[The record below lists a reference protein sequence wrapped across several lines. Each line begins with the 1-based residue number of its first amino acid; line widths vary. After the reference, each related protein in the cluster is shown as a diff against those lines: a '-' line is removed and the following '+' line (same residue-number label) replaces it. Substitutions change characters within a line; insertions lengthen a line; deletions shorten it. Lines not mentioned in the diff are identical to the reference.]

1 MRGVQLYFAAQHAEA
16 QAAFGRA
23 LELQPNNRLNKV
35 WMARNQIVAGN
46 VDAAIALCESEKFWA
61 AQQCLAI
68 AYYRDGRRADATQ
81 QLRSL
86 QKDYGDAAAY
96 QYAQVYAQWGER
108 QQAIEWLY
116 TAVRVGDAGVGDL
129 KVDPMLDPLRS
140 APEFAEIVGR
150 LQF

>member
-1 MRGVQLYFAAQHAEA
+1 
-16 QAAFGRA
+16 
-23 LELQPNNRLNKV
+23 
-35 WMARNQIVAGN
+35 
-46 VDAAIALCESEKFWA
+46 
-61 AQQCLAI
+61 
-68 AYYRDGRRADATQ
+68 
-81 QLRSL
+81 L